1 MSVTNSNYRSSI
13 HSIQDDS
20 FLNSDPLH
28 LSAHGTLDDFDFI
41 LGADCEDSE
50 RIFANSNSSS
60 VLDVLLSGNSRGS
73 AAMDFQFESLSGS
86 MNKMSVDCAGVETTR
101 EDVHNVSDD
110 NLNFPESSNNDDGDD
125 VNDEVMKTSTNSR
138 RSARHR
144 GQLHR
149 SLGPQVGAGKQQRFQ
164 LNAVNFDPPSQVVER
179 HLPQKQMSHGDLFQD
194 QQQPMTE
201 AQYTE
206 ALQKLAES
214 MQRTEA
220 SRKQVMMQ
228 RNMLTPEQQLA
239 LSTAKERLNIGR
251 QQQTSQ
257 QVQQHQSST
266 LSPHAENSCGGDL
279 EDDGSTSRSS
289 IMAAFFSGSRG
300 TLTNGLEHSRK
311 QLELYMS
318 TVKRDCELTCL
329 SRETGDMGWKIV
341 GGLYDFLTG
350 GSLVLE
356 VTP

>member
-1 MSVTNSNYRSSI
+1 MSVTNLNYRSSI

-50 RIFANSNSSS
+50 RLFANSNTSS

-86 MNKMSVDCAGVETTR
+86 MNKMSVDCGGVAATR
-101 EDVHNVSDD
+101 ENVHNVSDD
-110 NLNFPESSNNDDGDD
+110 NLNFPESSNHNDDGGGDD
-125 VNDEVMKTSTNSR
+125 NDEVMKTSTNSR

-179 HLPQKQMSHGDLFQD
+179 PQPPKQRSHGDLFQD

-239 LSTAKERLNIGR
+239 FSTAKERLNMGH
-251 QQQTSQ
+251 QQQTQQ
-257 QVQQHQSST
+257 QVQQHQSSP

-318 TVKRDCELTCL
+318 TVN
-329 SRETGDMGWKIV
+329 TG
-341 GGLYDFLTG
+341 L
-350 GSLVLE
+350 
-356 VTP
+356 